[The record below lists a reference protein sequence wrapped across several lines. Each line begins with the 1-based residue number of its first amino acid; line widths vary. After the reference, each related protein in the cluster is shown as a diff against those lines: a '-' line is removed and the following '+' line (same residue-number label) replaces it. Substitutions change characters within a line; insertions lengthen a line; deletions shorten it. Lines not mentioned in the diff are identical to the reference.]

1 MGLLRKTKC
10 TICSGNIASKIE
22 RSCESNRI
30 NISSDTFTLIKNIYD
45 CEYRGRIKVK
55 DGRQIEMYFVK

>member
-1 MGLLRKTKC
+1 MGLLRTTKC
-10 TICSGNIASKIE
+10 TISSGNIASRIE
-22 RSCESNRI
+22 SSSESNRI

-45 CEYRGRIKVK
+45 CEYRGRIEVK